1 MKLDNDPR
9 ITAGPNFM
17 FSLLAF
23 LRKVVQAVNGLDD
36 TATAQAQRIADLEA
50 AMTAL
55 EARVTALETP

>member
-17 FSLLAF
+17 YSLLAF
-23 LRKVVQAVNGLDD
+23 LRKVVQAVNGFDD
-36 TATAQAQRIADLEA
+36 TATAQTQRIADLEA
-50 AMTAL
+50 QVIDL

>member
-9 ITAGPNFM
+9 IIAGPNFM

-36 TATAQAQRIADLEA
+36 TDISQAQRITDLETHVA
-50 AMTAL
+50 DL

>member
-36 TATAQAQRIADLEA
+36 TTISQAQRIADLEA
-50 AMTAL
+50 AVAAL
-55 EARVTALETP
+55 DARMTALETP

>member
-17 FSLLAF
+17 YSLLAF

-36 TATAQAQRIADLEA
+36 TAISQAQRITDLEA
-50 AMTAL
+50 QVADL